1 MLGRETNLIG
11 HVFTNAASDLENC
24 LSVAETSVVWSDSV
38 SVELID
44 IFLCNVCH
52 HRRRLVSS
60 DHYSDDTTSGLFI
73 HSLICPSDYHLSPP
87 SQTSPLGIRDP
98 KGSWCCWRQLSYF
111 SLFLYGIRVASTGVY
126 FVPKPL
132 CRRKLASALCRKP
145 RILSRTSSE
154 PLCSLLGCSGLG
166 GFSELDPGGS
176 ALQILQDA
184 HNSTARKLSQSLLP
198 SI

>member
-1 MLGRETNLIG
+1 MFVITGGGWLVLII
-11 HVFTNAASDLENC
+11 TAMTQLPASSFIPSFVRLIIIC
-24 LSVAETSVVWSDSV
+24 LLPLRPV
-38 SVELID
+38 
-44 IFLCNVCH
+44 
-52 HRRRLVSS
+52 
-60 DHYSDDTTSGLFI
+60 
-73 HSLICPSDYHLSPP
+73 HSE
-87 SQTSPLGIRDP
+87 IRDP